1 MVYNGVGEGTV
12 KTAKGWNE
20 FQDFIIQGGR
30 FSKDLPG
37 DAIFY
42 TASYLSDNSPFYSK
56 FKIHLEN

>member
-1 MVYNGVGEGTV
+1 MVYNGEEEGTV

-37 DAIFY
+37 DAIFILRVI
-42 TASYLSDNSPFYSK
+42 YLITLPSTPNLKS
-56 FKIHLEN
+56 I